1 MKKTVLTFGLIAGAL
16 SAVMM
21 VATVPFL
28 HKIGTAKGLIIGYTT
43 IVLAALLVFFGVRSY
58 RDNVA
63 GGRVT
68 FGRAFA
74 VGILIT
80 IISNACYVGTW
91 EVIYS
96 KFMPDFADKYA
107 AQMIERAKASGAS
120 QEKIEKTT
128 RDAADFT
135 RMYKNPAIRVA
146 YTFAEPFP
154 VGLVMTLISAAV
166 LRRKAAA
173 QAAGA

>member
-1 MKKTVLTFGLIAGAL
+1 MKKTVLTFGLIAGAI

-21 VATVPFL
+21 VATVPFM
-28 HKIGTAKGLIIGYTT
+28 HKIEPSKGLVIGYTT

-58 RDNVA
+58 RENVA

-68 FGRAFA
+68 FWRAFA

-80 IISNACYVGTW
+80 IISNACYVATW
-91 EVIYS
+91 EVINA

-120 QEKIEKTT
+120 PDKIEKTR
-128 RDAADFT
+128 RDAEDFKRT
-135 RMYKNPAIRVA
+135 YRNPAIRMA
-146 YTFAEPFP
+146 MTFAEPFP

-166 LRRKAAA
+166 LRRKVAAQSAAA
-173 QAAGA
+173 

>member
-1 MKKTVLTFGLIAGAL
+1 MKKTVLTFGLIAGAI

-21 VATVPFL
+21 LASVLFV
-28 HKIGTAKGLIIGYTT
+28 HDHGTKGLIFGYTA
-43 IVLAALLVFFGVRSY
+43 IVLAALLVFFGIRSY

-63 GGRVT
+63 GGQVT

-80 IISNACYVGTW
+80 IISNACYVATW
-91 EVIYS
+91 EVINS
-96 KFMPDFADKYA
+96 KLMPDFADKYA

-120 QEKIEKTT
+120 PEKIEKAT
-128 RDAADFT
+128 RDAADFK

-146 YTFAEPFP
+146 WTFAEPFP
-154 VGLVMTLISAAV
+154 VGLVVTLISAAV
-166 LRRKAAA
+166 LRRRAAV
-173 QAAGA
+173 QTVGA

>member
-1 MKKTVLTFGLIAGAL
+1 MKKTVLTFGLIAGAI
-16 SAVMM
+16 SAIMM
-21 VATVPFL
+21 MASVLFISD
-28 HKIGTAKGLIIGYTT
+28 HGTKGLIIGYTT
-43 IVLAALLVFFGVRSY
+43 IVLAALLVFFGIRSY

-80 IISNACYVGTW
+80 IISNACYVATW
-91 EVIYS
+91 EVVYA

-107 AQMIERAKASGAS
+107 AEMIERAKASGAS
-120 QEKIEKTT
+120 PDGVEKAT
-128 RDAADFT
+128 RAAADFKRT
-135 RMYKNPAIRVA
+135 YRNPAIRMA
-146 YTFAEPFP
+146 MTFAEPFP

-166 LRRKAAA
+166 LRRKAPV
-173 QAAGA
+173 QARASA